1 MIPINIHYKKNC
13 HHNSH
18 QINYKLKITP
28 HRRFSQKK
36 KKRTIK
42 TNLEVPTQ
50 EQQNNIAA
58 SLLLEL

>member
-1 MIPINIHYKKNC
+1 MTFYLN
-13 HHNSH
+13 
-18 QINYKLKITP
+18 Q
-28 HRRFSQKK
+28 K

-58 SLLLEL
+58 SLLLELNHK